1 MLPILTYPR
10 LRKFFIAAL
19 LSVLSVLIGV
29 LGFSMVEGYGFLDS
43 LYMTLITISTVGYR
57 EVQPLS
63 QEGKLF
69 VVIYIMMNIGIFTY
83 VVSIITTYVFEGEL
97 NKIYRH
103 IMFGQQVR
111 KMKNHVIVCGYG
123 RNGSRACAEL
133 RRNGTPLVIIEK
145 DAQQLGATDDYTVI
159 QGDATLDETLKSA
172 GIERAQALISTL
184 PHDADNVFIAM
195 SARDLNR
202 GITIISRATDHH
214 SEQKLLRAGADA
226 VVMPDVLG
234 GMHMANMIT
243 KPYVIEFLEIL
254 NGMGNSNLKLEEY
267 SYDLFKPKF
276 QNRTLEELSIRHQTG
291 ATVIG
296 VKDNRKGFLFGP
308 PKDTIIGPKDVLIVL
323 GEEDQLELVKEYLN

>member
-1 MLPILTYPR
+1 MLPILIYPR
-10 LRKFFIAAL
+10 LRKFFIAAF
-19 LSVLSVLIGV
+19 LSVLSLLIGV
-29 LGFSMVEGYGFLDS
+29 WGFSWIEGYDFLDS
-43 LYMTLITISTVGYR
+43 LYMTIITISTVGYR

-63 QEGKLF
+63 EGGKLF

-123 RNGSRACAEL
+123 RNGSRACEEL
-133 RRNGTPLVIIEK
+133 RQNGTPLVIIEK
-145 DAQQLGATDDYTVI
+145 DPHQLTSIEGFTVI

-202 GITIISRATDHH
+202 GINIIARATDHH

-226 VVMPDVLG
+226 VVMPDILG

-254 NGMGNSNLKLEEY
+254 NGMGNTDLKLEEY
-267 SYDLFKPKF
+267 GYELLKSQY
-276 QNRTLEELSIRHQTG
+276 QNRTLEELSIKQKTG

-296 VKDNRKGFLFGP
+296 VKDNRRGFLFGP
-308 PKDTIIGPKDVLIVL
+308 PKDTVIGPKDVLIVL
-323 GEEDQLELVKEYLN
+323 GAEDSLARMKEYLN